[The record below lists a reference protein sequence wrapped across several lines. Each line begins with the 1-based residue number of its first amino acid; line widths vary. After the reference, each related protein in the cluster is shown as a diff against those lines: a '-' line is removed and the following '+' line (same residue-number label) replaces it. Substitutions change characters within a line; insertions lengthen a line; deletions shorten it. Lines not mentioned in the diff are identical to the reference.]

1 MNIVICPVAITSN
14 AFYPKERTNSLYI
27 ISLFFSS
34 IPMSLSTNGF
44 LPKYTLAGLLEIII
58 AHYHYVTEVVV
69 FCRNRNWLLPSKST
83 LRAGNLILK
92 NRRRLT
98 GS

>member
-27 ISLFFSS
+27 ISLLFSS

-58 AHYHYVTEVVV
+58 AHYHYVTEVIV
-69 FCRNRNWLLPSKST
+69 FCLKPQLVITFKINFESRKSHP
-83 LRAGNLILK
+83 
-92 NRRRLT
+92 
-98 GS
+98 